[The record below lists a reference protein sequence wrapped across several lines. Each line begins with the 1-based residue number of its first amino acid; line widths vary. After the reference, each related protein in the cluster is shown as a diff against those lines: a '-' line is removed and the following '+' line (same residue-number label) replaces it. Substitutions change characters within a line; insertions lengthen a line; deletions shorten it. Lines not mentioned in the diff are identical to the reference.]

1 MRLLNENFRINIQL
15 RDIIPNFVLLKK
27 WGIKLE
33 EAYLFSDTESTKPFI
48 YGDLRRLGCTK
59 VVHRISFKH

>member
-33 EAYLFSDTESTKPFI
+33 EAYLFTDTVS
-48 YGDLRRLGCTK
+48 
-59 VVHRISFKH
+59 

>member
-33 EAYLFSDTESTKPFI
+33 EAYLLSDTKLTKNIPQNLIVCKFTR
-48 YGDLRRLGCTK
+48 Y
-59 VVHRISFKH
+59 FP